1 MDPTR
6 AIHPGPATDA
16 PGAVPINA
24 AALRERLE
32 RRIAELTIL
41 HDIGAALQAAT
52 DLDRIVY
59 TVLVGATSHQ
69 GLSFQRA
76 FVLLVDRASGVVE
89 GRGALGPADA
99 GEAARIWPALASD
112 RSSLGDLLERAGRE
126 PPPEDHALI
135 RLVRSLRSL
144 VDDGGLLSRA
154 LRARGVVVVQDGFA
168 TIGGPPVESDLIERL
183 GTDRFVIAPMV
194 AENEPVGLL
203 LADNAVAPQ
212 PFGTAEIELLD
223 MLAAQAAMAID
234 RAILIAALRSQATAL
249 DAAGREI
256 HENQRRLL
264 RSERLAALG
273 EMAARVAHDFR
284 TPLTVIGGFARSML
298 ERSLSDAP
306 DRDTLRIVAD
316 EVRRLED
323 MVSSVL
329 EHAKEPRPDVRSV
342 DVGRVAGEA
351 VEFLRYEFDA
361 RGILSELDVRPGTPH
376 AQVDRDRLFQ
386 ALINLMHNSVHAMPA
401 GGPLRVGVRAVE
413 RSVEIEVRDEG
424 AGIREHDLPNVFE
437 PFYTT
442 RPDGTGLGL
451 SIVARIARD
460 HGGDVRIASREGH
473 GTSVVLSIPTARPG
487 GAGRS
492 RPIHPTPDPGV
503 PGPERGE

>member
-1 MDPTR
+1 
-6 AIHPGPATDA
+6 
-16 PGAVPINA
+16 
-24 AALRERLE
+24 
-32 RRIAELTIL
+32 
-41 HDIGAALQAAT
+41 
-52 DLDRIVY
+52 
-59 TVLVGATSHQ
+59 
-69 GLSFQRA
+69 
-76 FVLLVDRASGVVE
+76 
-89 GRGALGPADA
+89 
-99 GEAARIWPALASD
+99 
-112 RSSLGDLLERAGRE
+112 
-126 PPPEDHALI
+126 
-135 RLVRSLRSL
+135 
-144 VDDGGLLSRA
+144 
-154 LRARGVVVVQDGFA
+154 
-168 TIGGPPVESDLIERL
+168 
-183 GTDRFVIAPMV
+183 
-194 AENEPVGLL
+194 
-203 LADNAVAPQ
+203 
-212 PFGTAEIELLD
+212 
-223 MLAAQAAMAID
+223 
-234 RAILIAALRSQATAL
+234 
-249 DAAGREI
+249 
-256 HENQRRLL
+256 LL

-376 AQVDRDRLFQ
+376 VQVDRDRLFQ

-401 GGPLRVGVRAVE
+401 GGPLRVDVRAVAHT
-413 RSVEIEVRDEG
+413 VEIEVRDEG
-424 AGIREHDLPNVFE
+424 VGIQEQDLPNVFE

-442 RPDGTGLGL
+442 RTDGTGLGL

-492 RPIHPTPDPGV
+492 RPTYPTPDPGV